1 MLGIFYPPFLFLGG
15 SKFSYPQH
23 KEATVRHAADGN
35 DCSPYRERNWQVVC
49 FCLCVG
55 FLVCNEFPFLC
66 SSLLLLS
73 MFPFCWQFYLLYKD
87 AICLWHSVAP
97 VAEWFPL
104 QGSFL
109 PFLLLLMFFL
119 RPSPAKLFFIV
130 ILFSSPHCWAPLSSF
145 SGFLLCLRLL
155 TKLFFLWLCSFSYF
169 VLTRPNKE
177 FAGSV
182 NEDLFLHVP
191 TCKNKSA
198 SHWLND
204 VFKKNFFMC
213 SCWII
218 AERIV
223 EQVPIWCLYL
233 FLHFL
238 PRGGHA
244 ARWSQWWDVL
254 LGWRTALL
262 SNVRLIDFESFCFA
276 RYFGSFFRQEEFPY
290 IKRPGWCT

>member
-1 MLGIFYPPFLFLGG
+1 
-15 SKFSYPQH
+15 
-23 KEATVRHAADGN
+23 
-35 DCSPYRERNWQVVC
+35 
-49 FCLCVG
+49 
-55 FLVCNEFPFLC
+55 
-66 SSLLLLS
+66 

-130 ILFSSPHCWAPLSSF
+130 ILFSSPHCWAPLSSEFWLHFLAF
-145 SGFLLCLRLL
+145 SYAFVY
-155 TKLFFLWLCSFSYF
+155 WLSCSFCDCVLFHILYSLAQIKNLPAVLMRTCSYMCQ
-169 VLTRPNKE
+169 
-177 FAGSV
+177 
-182 NEDLFLHVP
+182 HVRTSP
-191 TCKNKSA
+191 PHTD
-198 SHWLND
+198 WMMY
-204 VFKKNFFMC
+204 FYIFIFMC

-238 PRGGHA
+238 PRWGHA

-262 SNVRLIDFESFCFA
+262 SNVRLIDFESFGFA